1 MKDSLKKFM
10 EEKMLP
16 WGMKIGGEKHLV
28 AIRDGLVTTMP
39 LIIIGSIFVILS
51 NVPWEGFNLF
61 VTSIFGGEW
70 RSKLDFVVQVTFG
83 VMALFNSFAIA
94 YSLATTYRVSGL
106 SAGVLAASVFLLV
119 TPIEDGGIQMSYLG
133 SRGLIVAIITSL
145 ITAEIFRLFVQK
157 NIVIRMP
164 ENVPPAVSRSFIAL
178 IPSFFCLSLFWVI
191 RLLVESFGNTN
202 VHDLLYSLVGQP
214 LSIIGG
220 GFIGGLFAIMFT
232 SLFWSVGIHGWD
244 LVLSVLQP
252 TWIQMIDENRI
263 AFQNGETIPH
273 IINYTCMNTFVWIG
287 GSGVILGLAILLLV
301 RSKSKYLKELGK
313 LGFPSTVFNVNE
325 PIMFGLPVVMNPL
338 ILFPYILTP
347 VVCYIISYKTVAMGI
362 VRPAVVLVPWS
373 MPPII
378 GGYLATGGHIS
389 GAILQLVNLTVS
401 IAIYYPFFKMLDNR
415 TLASELGSESG
426 A

>member
-202 VHDLLYSLVGQP
+202 IHDLLYSLVGQP

-232 SLFWSVGIHGWD
+232 SLF
-244 LVLSVLQP
+244 
-252 TWIQMIDENRI
+252 
-263 AFQNGETIPH
+263 
-273 IINYTCMNTFVWIG
+273 
-287 GSGVILGLAILLLV
+287 
-301 RSKSKYLKELGK
+301 
-313 LGFPSTVFNVNE
+313 
-325 PIMFGLPVVMNPL
+325 
-338 ILFPYILTP
+338 
-347 VVCYIISYKTVAMGI
+347 
-362 VRPAVVLVPWS
+362 
-373 MPPII
+373 
-378 GGYLATGGHIS
+378 
-389 GAILQLVNLTVS
+389 
-401 IAIYYPFFKMLDNR
+401 
-415 TLASELGSESG
+415 
-426 A
+426 

>member
-220 GFIGGLFAIMFT
+220 GFVGGLFAIMFT

-263 AFQNGETIPH
+263 AFQNGETIPY
-273 IINYTCMNTFVWIG
+273 IINYTFMNTFVWIG

-301 RSKSKYLKELGK
+301 RS
-313 LGFPSTVFNVNE
+313 F
-325 PIMFGLPVVMNPL
+325 
-338 ILFPYILTP
+338 
-347 VVCYIISYKTVAMGI
+347 
-362 VRPAVVLVPWS
+362 
-373 MPPII
+373 
-378 GGYLATGGHIS
+378 
-389 GAILQLVNLTVS
+389 
-401 IAIYYPFFKMLDNR
+401 
-415 TLASELGSESG
+415 
-426 A
+426 